1 MARRLPPRPR
11 LAPAIALTLALLGAR
26 GASAAPA
33 PGWHTFALVET
44 GSRTLLYV
52 PPGLGPGPVPA
63 VVFLHGQGGDPAGWI
78 SELEPIADELGVVLL
93 LPKSDASIGWGVG
106 ADDVVMEEALAR
118 LRAEVEVDPAR
129 LGIAGFSAGAAYA
142 VEYAYS
148 VRSPFV
154 AVFAHSSPYR
164 TVVRLADPVGP
175 PPLRLHY
182 GSQDPN
188 YLNGAPGLL
197 TTMLAGRGVAVTSE
211 IAAGYDHASW
221 DPDSFR
227 DGFAFLVGQPVP
239 SCQPGPDALCLRGGR
254 FRVEATWDSGEASG
268 DAHAVELSDESGT
281 FWFFSADNLELDV
294 KVLDGCALNGRYWV
308 FAAGLTNVGVRL
320 AVTDT
325 ATGERVEY
333 RNPRGTAYAPVQDTG
348 ALRGCP

>member
-1 MARRLPPRPR
+1 MARRSPSRPR
-11 LAPAIALTLALLGAR
+11 FALALAFTLALLGAR
-26 GASAAPA
+26 GASGALA

-52 PPGLGPGPVPA
+52 PPGLAAGPVPA
-63 VVFLHGQGGDPAGWI
+63 IVFLHGQGGDPAGWV

-106 ADDVVMEEALAR
+106 ADDVVLEEALAR

-142 VEYAYS
+142 IEYAYS
-148 VRSPFV
+148 IRSPFV

-175 PPLRLHY
+175 PSLRLYY
-182 GSQDPN
+182 GTQDPN
-188 YLNGAPGLL
+188 HLNGAPGLL
-197 TTMLAGRGVAVTSE
+197 TTMLAGRGVAVTSDL
-211 IAAGYDHASW
+211 AAGYDHSSW
-221 DPDSFR
+221 APDSFR
-227 DGFAFLVGQPVP
+227 DGFAFLIGRPAP
-239 SCQPGPDALCLRGGR
+239 PCLPDGGALCLRGGR
-254 FRVEATWDSGEASG
+254 FRVEAAWNTGEASG
-268 DAHAVELSDESGT
+268 AARGVELSDGSGT
-281 FWFFSADNLELDV
+281 FWFFSEDNLELDV
-294 KVLDGCALNGRYWV
+294 KVLDGCALNGRFWV

-320 AVTDT
+320 TVTDT

-348 ALRGCP
+348 ALHGCP